1 VGDYVEKL
9 ESNLGRRAKN
19 KSGKKKYRLLF
30 MAIPLMILVILF
42 HYVPLFGYI
51 YAFFDYKPG
60 VPLFQNEFVGFKF
73 FKLFLTDRFDMVMVM
88 KNTLTFAL
96 IGIALSPLP
105 MILAVLINE
114 VRSSRYKKLIQ
125 TATTF
130 PNFVSWIIVYSL
142 AFSMFSSEGL
152 INDLLVK
159 LGLTTTP
166 IMLLDDSKAVY
177 WFQTLLGN
185 WKGLG
190 WSAIIYLAAIAGIE
204 QELYE
209 AAAIDG
215 ANRLK
220 LALHITFP
228 GMMPTFIVLLLLSI
242 GNFLN
247 IGFEQ
252 YFVFKNPAN
261 AVNIEVLD
269 VYVYRVGLMNHDYSY
284 GVAIG
289 IMKSVLSIALLF
301 IANKIA
307 KKVRGA
313 SII

>member
-1 VGDYVEKL
+1 
-9 ESNLGRRAKN
+9 
-19 KSGKKKYRLLF
+19 
-30 MAIPLMILVILF
+30 MAIPLMMIVVLF
-42 HYVPLFGYI
+42 SYVPLFGYI

-73 FKLFLTDRFDMVMVM
+73 FKLFLTDRFDMLMVM
-88 KNTLTFAL
+88 KNTMTFAL
-96 IGIALSPLP
+96 IGVALSPLP

-142 AFSMFSSEGL
+142 AFSMFSSDGL
-152 INDLLVK
+152 VNDLLMK
-159 LGLTTTP
+159 LGLIKSP
-166 IMLLDDSKAVY
+166 VMLLDDAKAVY

-269 VYVYRVGLMNHDYSY
+269 VFVYRVGLMNHDYSY

-289 IMKSVLSIALLF
+289 IMKSAISIALLF
-301 IANKIA
+301 IANTIA